1 MVLEIKIYL
10 QENQNCGNVGLS
22 IKMKIEQ
29 E

>member
-1 MVLEIKIYL
+1 MALEIKIYL
-10 QENQNCGNVGLS
+10 QENQNCGNVGFS